1 MLWSKRK
8 SRKRHSKRP
17 PKHIK
22 LEPVGNTVKLQ
33 KNLNRSF
40 AQHLSE
46 ALMEAATLKKPT

>member
-1 MLWSKRK
+1 MLWPKRK

-33 KNLNRSF
+33 KNLDRSF